1 MNSSAVRFTG
11 ACAGFTSVD
20 PLYRLTP
27 FEGVTVARD
36 VDQLASCLRGVE
48 TVWAKGLLGPLEG
61 VAEVCVAEPL
71 GVCFEGVKAIV
82 EAEKAG
88 RIATCEGVI
97 DDLGVVSF
105 AIPFAA

>member
-1 MNSSAVRFTG
+1 MIVE
-11 ACAGFTSVD
+11 CEVD
-20 PLYRLTP
+20 PCAACR
-27 FEGVTVARD
+27 
-36 VDQLASCLRGVE
+36 RGAE
-48 TVWAKGLLGPLEG
+48 TVPAIGPLKPFEG
-61 VAEVCVAEPL
+61 VAEVCVAKPL

-97 DDLGVVSF
+97 DDLGVDAF